1 MACSLKSAL
10 SVSGLKDNLGCSI
23 SSGISGFS
31 TSISA
36 SNLKGSKQPGFPV
49 LKVDFLGTPVVIS
62 DQNGVTNSNPKTPN
76 RFTINAQTS
85 ICISRA
91 RRWWEKASKPNMVE
105 IHSAQDLVD
114 ALLDA
119 GDRLA
124 IIDFYSPGCGGC
136 KALHPKICQ
145 LAELNPDAIF
155 LKVNFEE
162 LKTMCQALH
171 VRVLPFFR
179 FYRGGEGRVCSFSC
193 TNATIKKFKD
203 ALAKHGTDRCSIL
216 PAKGLDES
224 ELQQLVMAGELS
236 LSSPSPYLKER
247 ALKDLV
253 MRDMDSYGSW
263 SRSSNK
269 MDLMEDD
276 NLILKV

>member
-1 MACSLKSAL
+1 
-10 SVSGLKDNLGCSI
+10 
-23 SSGISGFS
+23 
-31 TSISA
+31 
-36 SNLKGSKQPGFPV
+36 
-49 LKVDFLGTPVVIS
+49 
-62 DQNGVTNSNPKTPN
+62 
-76 RFTINAQTS
+76 
-85 ICISRA
+85 
-91 RRWWEKASKPNMVE
+91 
-105 IHSAQDLVD
+105 
-114 ALLDA
+114 
-119 GDRLA
+119 
-124 IIDFYSPGCGGC
+124 
-136 KALHPKICQ
+136 
-145 LAELNPDAIF
+145 
-155 LKVNFEE
+155 
-162 LKTMCQALH
+162 MCQALH

-193 TNATIKKFKD
+193 TNATVRTLSRFFKLSIIETKTQPYFLFIDLQIKKFKD